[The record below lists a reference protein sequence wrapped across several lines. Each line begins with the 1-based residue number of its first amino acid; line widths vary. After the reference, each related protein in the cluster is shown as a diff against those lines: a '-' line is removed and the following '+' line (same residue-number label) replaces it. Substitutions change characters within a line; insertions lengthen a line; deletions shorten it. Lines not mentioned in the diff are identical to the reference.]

1 MDLIQ
6 SLKEQAKGL
15 GKKIVLPEFEDSR
28 VIEAAAA
35 ILKEGFCV
43 PVLVGAEDKIQAAA
57 TAAGVSLEGAEIIN
71 PATFGELNKMVD
83 TFVELRA
90 KKGMTPEKARATMT
104 GDALFFGA
112 MLVRLGLA
120 DGMVAGSASP
130 TANVL
135 RAAIQVVGTQA
146 GLKTVSSSMLVITDK
161 KEYGDD
167 GLLIFSDCGVIPNP
181 TSEQLVDIAESS
193 VGKAR
198 SVAGMKEPRVSFLSF
213 STKGSASSPEVDKV
227 VAAVEDLK
235 GRNVDFA
242 FDGELQLDASIV
254 PSVAERK
261 APGSNVAGKANI
273 LIFPD
278 LQAANIGY
286 KLVQRFSGA
295 DALGPLIQG
304 LAKPVHDL
312 SRGCSAQDVVDVA
325 AIAAVESI

>member
-6 SLKEQAKGL
+6 KLKDQVKPL
-15 GKKIVLPEFEDSR
+15 GKKIVLPEYKDER
-28 VIEAAAA
+28 VLKATEI
-35 ILKEGFCV
+35 ILKEGFV
-43 PVLVGAEDKIQAAA
+43 TPVLVGNPAEIAEAAKA
-57 TAAGVSLEGAEIIN
+57 VGVSIEGAEIID
-71 PATFGELNKMVD
+71 PANYDRYQEMVD

-90 KKGMTPEKARATMT
+90 KKGMTPEKADATMK
-104 GDALFFGA
+104 GDCLFFGA
-112 MLVRLGLA
+112 MLVRLGA
-120 DGMVAGSASP
+120 VDGMVAGSACP

-135 RAAIQVVGTQA
+135 RAALQVVGTKP
-146 GLKTVSSSMLVITDK
+146 GLKTVSSSMFMFTSK

-167 GLLIFSDCGVIPNP
+167 GMLVFSDCGVLPNP
-181 TSEQLVDIAESS
+181 TSEQLADIAEST
-193 VGKAR
+193 VEKAR
-198 SVAGMKEPRVSFLSF
+198 KVVGMADPRVSMLSF
-213 STKGSASSPEVDKV
+213 STKGSASTPE
-227 VAAVEDLK
+227 
-235 GRNVDFA
+235 
-242 FDGELQLDASIV
+242 
-254 PSVAERK
+254 
-261 APGSNVAGKANI
+261 ANI

>member
-6 SLKEQAKGL
+6 KLKDQVKPL
-15 GKKIVLPEFEDSR
+15 GKKIVLPEYKDER
-28 VIEAAAA
+28 VLKATEI
-35 ILKEGFCV
+35 ILKEGFV
-43 PVLVGAEDKIQAAA
+43 TPVLVGNPAEIAEAAKA
-57 TAAGVSLEGAEIIN
+57 VGVSIEGAEIID
-71 PATFGELNKMVD
+71 PANYDRYQEMVD

-90 KKGMTPEKARATMT
+90 KKGMTPEKADATMK
-104 GDALFFGA
+104 GDCLFFGA
-112 MLVRLGLA
+112 MLVRLGA
-120 DGMVAGSASP
+120 VDGMVAGSGCP

-135 RAAIQVVGTQA
+135 RAALQVVGTKP
-146 GLKTVSSSMLVITDK
+146 GLKTVSSSMFMFTSK

-167 GLLIFSDCGVIPNP
+167 GMLVFSDCGVLPNP
-181 TSEQLVDIAESS
+181 TSEQLADIAEST
-193 VGKAR
+193 VEKAR
-198 SVAGMKEPRVSFLSF
+198 KVVGMADPRVSMLSF
-213 STKGSASSPEVDKV
+213 STKGSASTPEVDKV
-227 VAAVEDLK
+227 VEAV
-235 GRNVDFA
+235 
-242 FDGELQLDASIV
+242 
-254 PSVAERK
+254 
-261 APGSNVAGKANI
+261 NI